1 MNFWTKKVNKIIQ
14 IQGRDDIEEEKTA
27 LTEENE
33 DDDSEVYSN
42 YSEEILNI
50 KNPYDIDII
59 SLITEEKKEGTG
71 IFKIP

>member
-71 IFKIP
+71 IFEIP